1 MAVSSRIV
9 ERIYTEIVLNVA
21 KKDSTVDMTNE
32 VSALWDEIAAEV
44 AQMKADGK
52 DFEIPSEMPDP
63 VQLTPV
69 EQERS
74 VSPSGRLDALAKL
87 SRLYLDK

>member
-74 VSPSGRLDALAKL
+74 VSPSGRLDTLAKL

>member
-69 EQERS
+69 EQDRS
-74 VSPSGRLDALAKL
+74 VSQSGRLDTLAKL